1 MRFLILGAGALGG
14 YFGGR
19 LAEAGEDVT
28 FLLRPRRAAQIA
40 QTGLVIRSPAGE
52 LHLPSPQCVQA
63 DALTPEY
70 DVVLLGC
77 KAYDLDS
84 AMDAIEPAL
93 GPQTMILPLLNGLC
107 HLDVLAARFGHERLL
122 GGLCQISAA
131 LDAQG
136 AIEHF
141 TPLHNLIFGELDG
154 GTSPRVEALAAAF
167 ARARFD
173 ERLSPDIV
181 QEMWEKWCT
190 IASLAGMT
198 CLMRATVGDIVVA
211 GGAEIALQL
220 FAECRAIAAHNGHAP
235 QAQAIER
242 TTAMITA
249 SGSPVTA
256 SMYKDILRGAP
267 TEADHIVSELLR
279 RGDPAQSYPLLRV
292 VQAHLLAYEAQRKR
306 LAG

>member
-1 MRFLILGAGALGG
+1 
-14 YFGGR
+14 
-19 LAEAGEDVT
+19 
-28 FLLRPRRAAQIA
+28 
-40 QTGLVIRSPAGE
+40 
-52 LHLPSPQCVQA
+52 
-63 DALTPEY
+63 LTPEY
-70 DVVLLGC
+70 DVIVVGC

-84 AMDAIEPAL
+84 AMDAIEAAV
-93 GPQTMILPLLNGLC
+93 GPRTMILPLLNGLR
-107 HLDVLAARFGHERLL
+107 HLDALAARFGRERLL

-131 LDAQG
+131 LDEQG
-136 AIEHF
+136 AVEHF

-154 GTSPRVEALAAAF
+154 GVSPRVEALAKIF

-173 ERLSPDIV
+173 ERLSEEIV

-198 CLMRATVGDIVVA
+198 CLMRASVGDIVAA
-211 GGAEIALQL
+211 GAAEIALQL
-220 FAECRAIAAHNGHAP
+220 FAECRAIASFNGHAP
-235 QAQAIER
+235 QAPAIER

-279 RGDPAQSYPLLRV
+279 RGDPAQAYPLLRV